1 MLSAAISSTGAAAAA
16 DILAAATG
24 TRYVIHKIEL
34 TTTAAAAV
42 KVHEGADSATSRLF
56 YADLGA
62 NGGTVMEWD
71 GGRVLATNT
80 ALKLTTDAGNC
91 HGLVH
96 YTKSQD

>member
-1 MLSAAISSTGAAAAA
+1 MLTATITSTGAASAA

-34 TTTAAAAV
+34 TVTAAAAV
-42 KVHEGADSATSRLF
+42 KVHEGADATTSRLF
-56 YADLGA
+56 YGDLAA
-62 NGGTVMEWD
+62 NGGFVMEWP

-80 ALKLTTDAGNC
+80 ALKLTTDAGNT
-91 HGLVH
+91 HGTVH